1 LQQHADQ
8 AGAKLVLVGDTRQLQ
23 PIDAGGAMRSMRD
36 AAGQHSRM
44 DDIRRQH
51 SEQDRQMVHALKNG
65 EAGRALEIMKSR
77 DYLKEHADAGSMRR
91 DVAARVVQD
100 IQEGKSSIAL
110 AARRSDVA
118 EINREARALAR
129 EQALLKGDDVRF
141 STQRTKDGPI
151 VEKQFAVGD
160 RVIALQNDRS
170 LNLKNGQTFT
180 VTAAS
185 DGRLTLKRDGDGRE
199 LTITDKQYRHVDHAW
214 AATVHKSQGATI
226 DRAHVVHDSAM
237 ADRSLSY
244 VAASRHRESMSYH
257 YTSAQRDELQ
267 REMSRARDKDIQD
280 PNRGA
285 VAKAWARGVDTLAKE
300 LNVEGWRAA
309 GKIESIRAQ
318 IASMR
323 ETYAARS
330 EAREQMRETI
340 KSAEAGK
347 PQQQQARGFERS
359 Y

>member
-1 LQQHADQ
+1 MSRLQQHADQ

-23 PIDAGGAMRSMRD
+23 PIDAGGAMRAMRD
-36 AAGQHSRM
+36 AAGQHTRM
-44 DDIRRQH
+44 DEIRRQH

-77 DYLKEHADAGSMRR
+77 DYLKEHADGRAMRR

-118 EINREARALAR
+118 EINAQARQLAR
-129 EQALLKGDDVRF
+129 EQALLRGDDVRF

-237 ADRSLSY
+237 SDRSLSY

-257 YTSAQRDELQ
+257 YSEHQRDELQ
-267 REMSRARDKDIQD
+267 REMSRVRDKDSSTD
-280 PNRGA
+280 YKRDDA
-285 VAKAWARGVDTLAKE
+285 ARAWKD
-300 LNVEGWRAA
+300 AA
-309 GKIESIRAQ
+309 NKIESWRELQ
-318 IASMR
+318 KSQSELQSMR
-323 ETYAARS
+323 HQS
-330 EAREQMRETI
+330 
-340 KSAEAGK
+340 
-347 PQQQQARGFERS
+347 QQQHENARTQQREATQALGASADFVFER
-359 Y
+359 